1 MKIQLQS
8 LILNFSTFQLSQDAW
23 SVAETDADVESNAA
37 SSRPSSAHHR
47 ARQRPATAVARQP
60 IPAAPIERP
69 MTAPAIDYRS
79 QARPGTSGTSR
90 PKSTGSRSRSR
101 GEEERLSRPASS
113 SSTALAITNG
123 VSAV

>member
-90 PKSTGSRSRSR
+90 PKSTGSRPRSR

>member
-1 MKIQLQS
+1 M
-8 LILNFSTFQLSQDAW
+8 
-23 SVAETDADVESNAA
+23 ESNAA

-60 IPAAPIERP
+60 NPVAPIERP

-90 PKSTGSRSRSR
+90 PKSTGSRPTSR

-113 SSTALAITNG
+113 DSTAMAVTNG
-123 VSAV
+123 VNVV

>member
-1 MKIQLQS
+1 MCMCAFS
-8 LILNFSTFQLSQDAW
+8 LPQDAW

-47 ARQRPATAVARQP
+47 ARQRPATAVAREP
-60 IPAAPIERP
+60 IPVAPTERP

-90 PKSTGSRSRSR
+90 PKSAGSRPRST

-113 SSTALAITNG
+113 DSTALAITNG
-123 VSAV
+123 VSVV